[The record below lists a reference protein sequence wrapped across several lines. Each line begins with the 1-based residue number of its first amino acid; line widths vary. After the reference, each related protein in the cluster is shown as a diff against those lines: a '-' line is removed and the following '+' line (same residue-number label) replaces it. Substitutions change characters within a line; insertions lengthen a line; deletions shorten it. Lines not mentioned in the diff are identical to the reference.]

1 MGRTRESED
10 RKTKQISS
18 VKLQKNICHEIIV
31 STNIDHDWLP
41 TLDLWIICGYNVV
54 TGKFESGHWANPWS

>member
-1 MGRTRESED
+1 MGKTRESED

-31 STNIDHDWLP
+31 STNIDHDWMENVCLA
-41 TLDLWIICGYNVV
+41 TSANSYFLFKYDL
-54 TGKFESGHWANPWS
+54 